1 MESILE
7 NFGRRWKIGVNLP
20 SFLNSTPK
28 DVARWI
34 GFHFEMQNRIDRIQ
48 HRQLGINST
57 IAKRLEQEIIE
68 QREVMTE
75 RTESE

>member
-28 DVARWI
+28 DVAQWI

-48 HRQLGINST
+48 HRQ
-57 IAKRLEQEIIE
+57 
-68 QREVMTE
+68 
-75 RTESE
+75 RTLTWIGPQLQDMQFAWSGS